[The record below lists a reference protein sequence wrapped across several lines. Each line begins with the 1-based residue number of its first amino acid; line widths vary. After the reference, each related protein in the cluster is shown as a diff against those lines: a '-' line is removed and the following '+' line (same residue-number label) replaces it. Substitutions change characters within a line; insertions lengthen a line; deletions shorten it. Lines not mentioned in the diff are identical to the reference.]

1 MQVEI
6 SDEFTRELKTLTT
19 LNPKGRDIDFIADW
33 FVRIGMGTVKVALQ
47 KHPELTFG
55 DLMTMSYRNR
65 DYH

>member
-6 SDEFTRELKTLTT
+6 NDEFTRELKTITT
-19 LNPKGRDIDFIADW
+19 LTLKGRDLDYFADW
-33 FVRIGMGTVKVALQ
+33 YLRIGMGTVKVALQ

>member
-19 LNPKGRDIDFIADW
+19 LKPKGRDLDFIVDW
-33 FVRIGMGTVKVALQ
+33 FVRIGMGTAKAVLE

-55 DLMTMSYRNR
+55 DLVTKSFHD

>member
-6 SDEFTRELKTLTT
+6 GDEFAQELRTMTTLT
-19 LNPKGRDIDFIADW
+19 PKGRELDYLADW

-47 KHPELTFG
+47 KHSELTFG
-55 DLMTMSYRNR
+55 DLMTMSFHNH